1 MKSYNVAVVGIG
13 MVGKEMVKIL
23 KERNFPIRTLKI
35 LATRE
40 RIEKIE
46 GEKFEVE
53 KTTVDSF
60 KDIEIALFAGT
71 EGAKGASQ
79 QFGWEAAENGTLVI
93 DNGDDFRMDPRV
105 PLVVPEVNP
114 EALLKHQGFIANP
127 NCSTIQ
133 LVMALFP
140 LHQKAKIKRVIVST
154 YQAVSGTGRAAVKE
168 LEEETI
174 NFLGDKKV
182 NCKVYPRQ
190 IAFNVFPQVGSL
202 SEKYPGYYSEE
213 VKFIRETRKIFDEQ
227 DLAISA
233 TCVRVPVFNCHSEA
247 ITVEFEKGIT
257 PAEAKKI
264 LADSPGIKVIDEPEN
279 SLYPTPIEVSGR
291 DDVFV
296 GRIRRNTLFT
306 NGLDL
311 WVVGDN
317 IRKGAALNA
326 VQIAEILINKNK

>member
-1 MKSYNVAVVGIG
+1 MKTYNVAVVGIG

-23 KERNFPIRTLKI
+23 KERNFPIRTLRI
-35 LATRE
+35 FATRE
-40 RIEKIE
+40 RIEEIE

-53 KTTVDSF
+53 KTSADSF

-79 QFGWEAAENGTLVI
+79 QFGWSAVENGTMVI

-105 PLVVPEVNP
+105 PLIVPEVNP
-114 EALLKHQGFIANP
+114 EALLKHQGFISNP

-154 YQAVSGTGRAAVKE
+154 YQAVSGTGKAAVKE

-174 NFLGDKKV
+174 NFLGDKKIT
-182 NCKVYPRQ
+182 CKIYPRQ
-190 IAFNVFPQVGSL
+190 IAFNVFPQIGSL

-213 VKFIRETRKIFDEQ
+213 VKFIRETRKIFGEPN
-227 DLAISA
+227 LAISA
-233 TCVRVPVFNCHSEA
+233 TCARVPVFNGHSEA
-247 ITVEFEKGIT
+247 ITVEFEKEML
-257 PAEAKKI
+257 PDEAKKI
-264 LADSPGIKVIDEPEN
+264 LANSPGVKIIDEPEN
-279 SLYPTPIEVSGR
+279 SLYPTPIEVSGK
-291 DDVFV
+291 DEVFV
-296 GRIRRNTLFT
+296 GRIRKNLLFT

-326 VQIAEILINKNK
+326 VQIAELLIRKNK